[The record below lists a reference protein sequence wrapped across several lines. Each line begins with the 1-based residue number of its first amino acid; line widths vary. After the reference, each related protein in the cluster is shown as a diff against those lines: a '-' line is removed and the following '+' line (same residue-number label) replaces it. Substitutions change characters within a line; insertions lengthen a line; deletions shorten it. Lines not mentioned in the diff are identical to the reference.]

1 MLNDSERITQ
11 LSVESMSIA
20 SSNISERQKRG
31 VFLGMMDFRNGLFSG
46 DQMKGVLFWGVS
58 KNDFLTFLQARNE

>member
-20 SSNISERQKRG
+20 SSNISGGQKRG
-31 VFLGMMDFRNGLFSG
+31 VFSEMMDFRNGLISG
-46 DQMKGVLFWGVS
+46 DQMKGVTGFQKWLVFG
-58 KNDFLTFLQARNE
+58 